1 MKTQLGLMAVAVLT
15 LVWIHSLV
23 AQEIVFTNRIATFTN
38 LQGRAYT
45 GVWLVKGDLDGVI
58 WREAEGAGGGR
69 VSYTN
74 LNAAL
79 LDSWGIPTN
88 RIETAKIRAG
98 QKAVKDAQYRAF
110 LEKAARGDPAKA
122 AAFYAEIERQR
133 KAQEAAR
140 ARAQAA
146 MDRKQEIQALE
157 DAQRELDR
165 QRALAA
171 DINNA
176 GGSVFVP
183 DENRRQQEIN
193 ERLRQLREN

>member
-1 MKTQLGLMAVAVLT
+1 MKTLGLMAIAVLPV
-15 LVWIHSLV
+15 VWINSLV
-23 AQEIVFTNRIATFTN
+23 AQDIVFTNRIATFTN
-38 LQGRAYT
+38 LQGRAYK
-45 GVWLVKGDLDGVI
+45 GVRLVKGDLDGVI
-58 WREAEGAGGGR
+58 WREAEGVGGGR
-69 VSYTN
+69 ISYTN
-74 LNAAL
+74 LDVAL

-88 RIETAKIRAG
+88 RIETAKTRAG

-122 AAFYAEIERQR
+122 AEFYAEVERKR
-133 KAQEAAR
+133 KAQAA
-140 ARAQAA
+140 AQALAQAA
-146 MDRKQEIQALE
+146 MDRQREIQALE

-183 DENRRQQEIN
+183 NENRRQQEIN
-193 ERLRQLREN
+193 ERLRQLRGN